1 MKRRDKKIYI
11 ILLFLLLL
19 FNEHLFYLVDLNK
32 INLAGSFNINDFILI
47 ISIIFTIIIYK
58 STIVLDNKLSKKYK
72 ILLYC
77 GIPIIIFSTIN
88 AYINYNQ
95 PFILSIRP
103 QRFLLLY
110 LMYFSFV
117 RYFLFYEKSIKKIEK
132 MIIYI
137 GAFICIMYVIQYLLI
152 DKVQFLQ
159 VGVGVRFGEAR
170 LRFDSFIIFIEYY
183 FILNKFIDKIKL
195 KYIFIL
201 VINIIF
207 ITFVIKARLVLIA
220 ILISSS
226 FILVLKK
233 RKRYIHIYFIIW
245 TILIIMIL
253 PNNFVKQYVNSIKL
267 DLSSNTGTYEIR
279 DKGREFYKEKLKD
292 DFLFGEGIIN
302 ETWPQAVYESGVNK
316 EYFVVDNG
324 LYGIAFLYGLTGV
337 TWVIVLYFFILKGAY
352 KIYREMDNISYLGI
366 SLYLIITILNI
377 PYPIMSTYPLYLSL
391 ILAMINSNLILNNN
405 LRMEEK
411 S

>member
-1 MKRRDKKIYI
+1 
-11 ILLFLLLL
+11 
-19 FNEHLFYLVDLNK
+19 
-32 INLAGSFNINDFILI
+32 
-47 ISIIFTIIIYK
+47 
-58 STIVLDNKLSKKYK
+58 
-72 ILLYC
+72 
-77 GIPIIIFSTIN
+77 
-88 AYINYNQ
+88 
-95 PFILSIRP
+95 
-103 QRFLLLY
+103 
-110 LMYFSFV
+110 
-117 RYFLFYEKSIKKIEK
+117 